1 MSEPG
6 DVLKLTL
13 SGLLG
18 ACLAAAGPSG
28 ANAAYAAGIQ
38 PMASP
43 LAATRTIRAQVQNQD
58 GNVEAAADG
67 AGTEA
72 DGDPPFSELNEALS
86 TARSKLAELT
96 KAAEI
101 AKVAGELREKLQA
114 AEAENRQ
121 LRSALD
127 QIQSENSELKS
138 EKQAA
143 AGQIDTLGKASE
155 EAVSEARRLDE
166 ELVSMRWQNN
176 QLSTSLVRS
185 ETAAR
190 ESAEELTRVR
200 TELDS
205 RAEALA
211 ATAEESA
218 SEISRLQRELDG
230 VREETLLAEQRQ
242 AELDTELVELRKTT
256 EDSTTDSTKL
266 AQNLDS
272 TITELA
278 NARTELAATREA
290 FDEAK
295 IALEAANGEADLL
308 REQVASNRSEAEKLR
323 SRLETTETDV
333 EKYKSVNADLDQQV
347 NLLREAAGEATDAAR
362 LNLLAVEDRINEINA
377 ALASVK
383 GEDFLPAGGPA
394 EEEAPPVAATRRADD
409 AWVPRP
415 SPARSTVQRQ
425 LIAATS
431 EARLDQPAA
440 SSPLANRVGQRS
452 LGDAENGSA
461 AERGESVV
469 ALVEDLPS
477 DRRQTAEALLQ
488 GFNARREE
496 RGLSMTV
503 PGAVLFAVNSEQI
516 EPSAHA
522 ALANVADLVNLYEDR
537 DVLIVGHTDAVG
549 DADYNQQLSERRA
562 ALVKTFFV
570 ENFQIDA
577 GRVDIEGM
585 GEQKPITSNAT
596 LNGRKANRRVE
607 VVILN

>member
-6 DVLKLTL
+6 DVLRLTL

-18 ACLAAAGPSG
+18 TCLLAGELPG
-28 ANAAYAAGIQ
+28 ARDAYAAGLQ
-38 PMASP
+38 RMVLP
-43 LAATRTIRAQVQNQD
+43 LAANGTIQAQAQD
-58 GNVEAAADG
+58 RDARAAADG
-67 AGTEA
+67 EGNLAES
-72 DGDPPFSELNEALS
+72 DPPFSELNEALS

-138 EKQAA
+138 EQQAA
-143 AGQIDTLGKASE
+143 AGQIDALGKSSE

-166 ELVSMRWQNN
+166 ELVAMRWQNN
-176 QLSTSLVRS
+176 QLSTSLVRA

-190 ESAEELTRVR
+190 ESTEELTKVR

-218 SEISRLQRELDG
+218 SEISRLQRELDAA
-230 VREETLLAEQRQ
+230 REETLLADQRQ
-242 AELDTELVELRKTT
+242 AELDTELVELRRAT
-256 EDSTTDSTKL
+256 EESTTDSTRL
-266 AQNLDS
+266 AQDLDS

-278 NARTELAATREA
+278 NARTELVATREA

-323 SRLETTETDV
+323 RRLKTAEADI
-333 EKYKSVNADLDQQV
+333 EKYKSVNTGLEQQV
-347 NLLREAAGEATDAAR
+347 SLLREAAGEATDAAR
-362 LNLLAVEDRINEINA
+362 LNLLAVEDQINEINA

-394 EEEAPPVAATRRADD
+394 EAEAPPVAASKRADD
-409 AWVPRP
+409 TWVPRP
-415 SPARSTVQRQ
+415 SPARSTAQRQ
-425 LIAATS
+425 LIAAAS
-431 EARLDQPAA
+431 EDRLDQPAA

-452 LGDAENGSA
+452 LGSAENGSA
-461 AERGESVV
+461 IGRGEDVA
-469 ALVEDLPS
+469 ALVADLPP
-477 DRRQTAEALLQ
+477 DRRQTAEALLR
-488 GFNARREE
+488 GFNARRGE

-503 PGAVLFAVNSEQI
+503 PGAVLFAVDSEQI
-516 EPSAHA
+516 EPSAHD

-562 ALVKTFFV
+562 ALVKAFFV

-577 GRVDIEGM
+577 DRVDIEGM

-607 VVILN
+607 VMILN